1 MKNEENIEKKVQL
14 KNGSPL
20 YYEDNKLFNGEVFY
34 FNNKSKKSST
44 NKENKKIYS
53 ELNLATK
60 PSYNSKLIT
69 KIAKRFVFIILA
81 TSIYTNLFNL
91 YLASQNQTQNI
102 QTDFD
107 VDHTFDDDDELETDE
122 NRQII
127 VDVSTDEEKEQILQ
141 KLKDLIMRDSANYG
155 QNFVSIKKV
164 ISIDQILMKDIAIDN
179 TFDNYLISIKFETIN
194 NEIYDMQF
202 YADAPFELSDES
214 STSLDK
220 ISELI
225 KYLNDPNKTAI
236 FGYTKETQTREEIKN
251 LVEKKLN
258 KELLFVGEM
267 FYYTKNSGDFVYK
280 MPLYYLDENGQINT
294 LLYST
299 SINSTFEI
307 IAQGLDPEH
316 ALLAQL
322 NGEGEEYFIE
332 ESSTNNTSF
341 NSINKVIS
349 SYNEALSQTEKTN
362 VYLDNKKIYEIKN
375 KQIIKVDHDEK
386 E

>member
-44 NKENKKIYS
+44 NKENKKIYN

-107 VDHTFDDDDELETDE
+107 VDHTFDDDELETDE
-122 NRQII
+122 NGQII

-164 ISIDQILMKDIAIDN
+164 ISIDQISMKDIAIDN
-179 TFDNYLISIKFETIN
+179 NFDNYLISIKFETIN
-194 NEIYDMQF
+194 NEIYDIQF

-236 FGYTKETQTREEIKN
+236 FGYTKETQTRGEIKN

-258 KELLFVGEM
+258 KEILFVGEM

-322 NGEGEEYFIE
+322 NGESEEYFIE

-375 KQIIKVDHDEK
+375 KQIIKIDHDEK

>member
-1 MKNEENIEKKVQL
+1 MKNKENIEKKVQL

-44 NKENKKIYS
+44 NKENKKIYN

-60 PSYNSKLIT
+60 PSYKSKLIT
-69 KIAKRFVFIILA
+69 KIAKRFVFIVLA

-107 VDHTFDDDDELETDE
+107 VDHTFDDDELETDE
-122 NRQII
+122 NGQII

-155 QNFVSIKKV
+155 QNFVSIKKI
-164 ISIDQILMKDIAIDN
+164 ISIDQISMKDIAIGN

-258 KELLFVGEM
+258 KEILFVGEM

-322 NGEGEEYFIE
+322 NGESEEYFIE

-375 KQIIKVDHDEK
+375 KQIIKIDHDEK

>member
-44 NKENKKIYS
+44 NKENKKIYN

-107 VDHTFDDDDELETDE
+107 VDHTFDDDELETDE
-122 NRQII
+122 NGQII

-164 ISIDQILMKDIAIDN
+164 ISIDQISMKDIAIDN

-194 NEIYDMQF
+194 NEIYDIQF

-236 FGYTKETQTREEIKN
+236 FGYTKETQTRGEIKN

-258 KELLFVGEM
+258 KEILFVGEM

-322 NGEGEEYFIE
+322 NGESEEYFIE

-375 KQIIKVDHDEK
+375 KQIIKIDHDEK

>member
-44 NKENKKIYS
+44 NKENKKIYN

-60 PSYNSKLIT
+60 PSYKSKLIT
-69 KIAKRFVFIILA
+69 KIAKRFVFIVLA

-107 VDHTFDDDDELETDE
+107 VDHTFDDDELETDE
-122 NRQII
+122 NGQII

-141 KLKDLIMRDSANYG
+141 KLKDLIMRDSENYG

-164 ISIDQILMKDIAIDN
+164 ISIDQISMKDIAIDN

-202 YADAPFELSDES
+202 YADAPFELPEES

-258 KELLFVGEM
+258 KEILFVGEM

-341 NSINKVIS
+341 NSINKIIS

-362 VYLDNKKIYEIKN
+362 VYLDNKKNYEIKN

>member
-44 NKENKKIYS
+44 NKENKKIYN

-69 KIAKRFVFIILA
+69 KIAKRFVFIVLA

-107 VDHTFDDDDELETDE
+107 VDHTFDDDELETDE
-122 NRQII
+122 NGQII

-155 QNFVSIKKV
+155 QNFVSIKKI
-164 ISIDQILMKDIAIDN
+164 ISIDQISMKDIAIDN

-258 KELLFVGEM
+258 KEILFVGEM

-322 NGEGEEYFIE
+322 NGESEEYFIE

-375 KQIIKVDHDEK
+375 KQIIKIDHDEK

>member
-44 NKENKKIYS
+44 NKENKKIYN

-60 PSYNSKLIT
+60 PSYKSKLIT
-69 KIAKRFVFIILA
+69 KIAKRFVFIVLA

-107 VDHTFDDDDELETDE
+107 VDHTFDDDELETDE
-122 NRQII
+122 NGQII

-164 ISIDQILMKDIAIDN
+164 ISIDQISMKDIAINN

-258 KELLFVGEM
+258 KEILFVGEM

-341 NSINKVIS
+341 NSINKIIS

-362 VYLDNKKIYEIKN
+362 VYLDNKKNYEIKN